1 MGIGEGRPESRQSA
15 NMAAEPETY
24 YTPERV
30 GYWLEHWQELRE
42 LALRTPGVILPCE
55 GPMKRGYRRSDP
67 LHHADIQADIERAWA
82 SLPIWS
88 IEWNA
93 VKSVMDGYTLR
104 EMDATYRLRHG
115 SFAAAYQR
123 AVREMARHLG
133 WRE

>member
-1 MGIGEGRPESRQSA
+1 MLVVETASEC
-15 NMAAEPETY
+15 ETY
-24 YTPERV
+24 YSPGRV
-30 GYWLEHWQELRE
+30 AYWLEHWQELRE
-42 LALRTPGVILPCE
+42 LAERTPGAVVPHE
-55 GPMKRGYRRSDP
+55 TPVSRGYRPSDP
-67 LHHADIQADIERAWA
+67 LRYADIQADIERAWA
-82 SLPIWS
+82 HLPIWS

-133 WRE
+133 WSG